1 MPAAG
6 SHTCSL
12 LPHTDQRITDDLQK
26 FLEGFLDAM
35 IGSFENLMP
44 LSASV
49 FLVPAPV
56 LTAPALTAPPAESSH
71 THMHAYSVPLHL
83 THPTSDCR
91 HFESHHRDRD
101 RDRHEAVTLVGA
113 EVVQLFRCA
122 VSDLFAQCSN

>member
-6 SHTCSL
+6 SHTGSL

-26 FLEGFLDAM
+26 FLEGFLGAM

-49 FLVPAPV
+49 FLVPAPA
-56 LTAPALTAPPAESSH
+56 LTAPALTAPALTASALTASALTASALTAPPAESSQ
-71 THMHAYSVPLHL
+71 THIQAYSVPLHL
-83 THPTSDCR
+83 THPTSDCC

-101 RDRHEAVTLVGA
+101 THR
-113 EVVQLFRCA
+113 
-122 VSDLFAQCSN
+122 